1 MDKNKLCIILC
12 CLCISMS
19 TALAQKTKKRSVNNK
34 CTFVEK
40 DAVNDRDFWFPEN
53 PSMNQIDVVNDA
65 ESAAMIAYVYVANI
79 YGKKIARIEQPYY
92 VSAVNDSLWMVSGT
106 SKTRSKYKQ
115 CKGNFYL
122 IINKSTGKIVSCM
135 HDK

>member
-1 MDKNKLCIILC
+1 MTSTNEKILKIIMDKNKLCIILC

-65 ESAAMIAYVYVANI
+65 ESAAMIVYVESR
-79 YGKKIARIEQPYY
+79 G
-92 VSAVNDSLWMVSGT
+92 STDHSFM
-106 SKTRSKYKQ
+106 
-115 CKGNFYL
+115 
-122 IINKSTGKIVSCM
+122 IIF
-135 HDK
+135 